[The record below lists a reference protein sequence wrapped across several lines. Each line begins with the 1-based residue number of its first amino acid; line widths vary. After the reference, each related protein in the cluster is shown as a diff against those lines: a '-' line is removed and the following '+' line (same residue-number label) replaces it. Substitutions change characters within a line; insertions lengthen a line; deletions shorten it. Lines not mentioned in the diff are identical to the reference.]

1 MHDHYEK
8 WNTGS
13 SYNYGV
19 NLPPQH
25 NGCHPNTAISLSHE
39 GLVYI
44 TSSIY
49 TCYKKFVSPSYNQ
62 KHTSSPSPPY
72 MHPYTHGPRA
82 TTSLQITVVHLK
94 DEARH
99 GSHFMVP
106 FSATFRAFSTS
117 LQFLPSQPSLRGNHC
132 RHICSKGH

>member
-13 SYNYGV
+13 LYNYGV

-99 GSHFMVP
+99 EGEP
-106 FSATFRAFSTS
+106 FHGPLQCNIPSFLNIIAILTFATFFAWKS
-117 LQFLPSQPSLRGNHC
+117 LLPYL
-132 RHICSKGH
+132 